1 MKPLRA
7 AVVGTGYLGR
17 FHAQKYAALPEAELV
32 AVVDSNRRRAE
43 EVAAELGCRPL
54 TDYHELTGQVD
65 VVSIVVPTQHHY
77 QVASDLLRGNIHVL
91 VEKPMTVTL
100 GEADALI
107 RLAAERELRLQVG
120 HLERFNP
127 AVQAMVDM
135 VSTPMFIESHRLAPY
150 NPRGADVSVVL
161 DLMIHDIDI
170 ILNLVHQP
178 LSRID
183 ANGVQVIS
191 SDIDIANARL
201 QFENGCVANVT
212 ASRVSQKSERK
223 MRLFQ
228 PSAYIALDFQ
238 SRSLDIR
245 RKGEGEQSPG
255 IPEIL
260 SEHQEFEGGDAILS
274 EIRAFLQSVRT
285 GSRPIVSG
293 EDGRQ
298 ALATAIEI
306 TRQLKANPLPGQPVD
321 KPA

>member
-7 AVVGTGYLGR
+7 AVIGTGYLGR

-32 AVVDSNRRRAE
+32 AVVDSNPERAKAVAE
-43 EVAAELGCRPL
+43 EVGCRAL
-54 TDYHELTGQVD
+54 TDYRELAGQVD
-65 VVSIVVPTQHHY
+65 VASIVVPTQLHH
-77 QVASDLLRGNIHVL
+77 QVATDLLLQNTHVL
-91 VEKPMTVTL
+91 VEKPITVTL
-100 GEADALI
+100 DEADSLV
-107 RLAAERELRLQVG
+107 RLAAERDLRLQVG

-135 VSTPMFIESHRLAPY
+135 VVTPMFIESHRLAPY

-170 ILNLVHQP
+170 ILNLVGQP
-178 LSRID
+178 LTRID
-183 ANGVQVIS
+183 ANGVAVIS
-191 SDIDIANARL
+191 NDIDIANARL
-201 QFENGCVANVT
+201 QFGNGCVANVT

-228 PSAYIALDFQ
+228 PSGYIALDFQ

-245 RKGEGEQSPG
+245 RTGSGEQAPG
-255 IPEIL
+255 IPEII
-260 SEHQEFEGGDAILS
+260 SEQREFEGGDAILS
-274 EIRAFLQSVRT
+274 EIRAFLRSVHT

-306 TRQLKANPLPGQPVD
+306 TRQLKANPLPGQPVNN
-321 KPA
+321 PA